1 MKVKLLGKSHRDGIS
16 AKTGK
21 PYNINSLHCVG
32 SARNVE
38 GQAVMVVTVN
48 GAEHPYEELKIGG
61 VCGGVRRYRGT
72 GGFCSRPLHWH
83 TQRWWW
89 PLITRLPVGAEGGFP
104 PLFRLGN
111 EGDTT

>member
-1 MKVKLLGKSHRDGIS
+1 MLLKKGGLTLKVKLLGKSHRDGIS

-48 GAEHPYEELKIGG
+48 GAEHPYEALKIGG
-61 VCGGVRRYRGT
+61 EYVVEYDATGALVDFAPAPSTGTPNAGGGR
-72 GGFCSRPLHWH
+72 
-83 TQRWWW
+83 
-89 PLITRLPVGAEGGFP
+89 
-104 PLFRLGN
+104 
-111 EGDTT
+111 

>member
-48 GAEHPYEELKIGG
+48 GAEHHYEELKIGG
-61 VCGGVRRYRGT
+61 EYVVEYDATGALVDFAPAPSTGTPNAGGGR
-72 GGFCSRPLHWH
+72 
-83 TQRWWW
+83 
-89 PLITRLPVGAEGGFP
+89 
-104 PLFRLGN
+104 
-111 EGDTT
+111 

>member
-61 VCGGVRRYRGT
+61 EYVVEYDAT
-72 GGFCSRPLHWH
+72 G
-83 TQRWWW
+83 
-89 PLITRLPVGAEGGFP
+89 VGAEGGFP